1 MSIIGIICDP
11 FGPGWRNRQ
20 SDGNGAPFCCFAA
33 QFLMRDTTLPNQVK
47 PVDHVVNMCY
57 ILSVLEMPIS
67 CLSQSYRH
75 AHATAPKDIQ

>member
-1 MSIIGIICDP
+1 
-11 FGPGWRNRQ
+11 
-20 SDGNGAPFCCFAA
+20 
-33 QFLMRDTTLPNQVK
+33 MRDTTLPNQVK